1 MDKVYEE
8 LDEAKAEIE
17 KLREQC
23 RGKADAY
30 ENLKKAHNEQLSKF
44 LDASL
49 KIEKQAQELSEKSD
63 EISVLKQMC
72 EDLKCNMNEKESAVK
87 HLSTACDNIRV
98 DCDVKFQ
105 KWEEEKGGLL
115 LALDE
120 ANDKKFDQEQ
130 QIRAYKEEIEG
141 LKRCLSISQKKGL
154 EAEKKANATNQERDR
169 EDILLKVEEEN
180 RKVKAQLKW
189 KKEQF
194 SHLEEAHER
203 MRDQFTASKNEWELE
218 KSSLLDAIS
227 SLQTNLDSQT
237 RVSEDLQS
245 RLKMCKQALAHEES
259 RRKHL
264 EVQVSELQTSLENV
278 SSGHCYEDSQLEC
291 STSPRNKEIESLR
304 HLLGEKE
311 TSYKEMKYQ
320 AGKLEKENQELHICL
335 KELQEAQI
343 QEASVSSLAKLRNKL
358 KCLEKMHKETTA
370 KLGSREA
377 EWSSQ
382 LEKMTWELNDQRC
395 KMETKDALI
404 EKLRMELQL
413 VHGDCTKNLRA
424 KEAESFELDRM
435 IRDLN
440 NYRSALENRDAA
452 VAELRKK
459 LEQVHGNPS
468 VDLGVVEANW
478 RNQLEKMTEELAKY
492 RSELENKDAT
502 IGELE
507 RRLEGCRSLNMQL
520 KLQNEE
526 ISIMLLVLNSG
537 ISEAQ
542 TKIANEKAEIY
553 RTNKAKEEKISL
565 LMQQLPKKNATAVRL
580 RADLKEEH
588 ENTSSLK
595 RIESLD
601 LIGNQQLLVQQE
613 LDRDEEMPIEASR
626 REPFSK
632 KRVLEMESVLE
643 EKLWE
648 VCADLD
654 KVNTELTEKICE
666 GNEIEFEL
674 HIWKSIAERL
684 KVDLEENHE
693 MRKELE
699 ASLLAQID
707 VGESIKQEKE
717 SLLLLLEEKDRTI
730 ENLHQQIGLLEKRLK
745 TKEMD
750 AESAGAETSMSSES
764 ETVSFSQIMTEKD
777 EILEQL
783 QKEVEWL
790 EQESLRRELEGLLLA
805 QIGAETMFENE
816 KEKLA
821 QLAEQKNQRVSDLMH
836 ILKSTEHNFDG
847 SLISLSSQLA
857 EKQTEINLVHKAWEK
872 ITAAE
877 IMAAL
882 EIEEK
887 KLMLLELEDDIS
899 NIEKKL
905 ELQQKSLCESE
916 QQALQVEERLEAKE
930 LEMKKLTN
938 RMRTKLIDA
947 DAEIEEL
954 KSERKNL
961 LEDVIKLSS
970 ERENLLGFIGGLC
983 DRISGLSSADKQL
996 MNMLEGIMLS
1006 FDNYGC
1012 SQRTLKLDDHVR
1024 KSVET
1029 PIAMKKYE
1037 AISDLR
1043 APFREINN

>member
-44 LDASL
+44 QDTRL

-63 EISVLKQMC
+63 KISVLKQMC

-87 HLSTACDNIRV
+87 HLSTAYDNIRV

-141 LKRCLSISQKKGL
+141 LKRCLSVSQKKGL
-154 EAEKKANATNQERDR
+154 EAEKKANATNQAKDR
-169 EDILLKVEEEN
+169 EDILLNVEEEN
-180 RKVKAQLKW
+180 RKVKDQLKW

-194 SHLEEAHER
+194 AHLEEAHER

-264 EVQVSELQTSLENV
+264 EVQVSELQTSSENV
-278 SSGHCYEDSQLEC
+278 SSGHCYEDSQLKC
-291 STSPRNKEIESLR
+291 STSLRNKEIESLR
-304 HLLGEKE
+304 HLLGETE

-320 AGKLEKENQELHICL
+320 VGKLEKENQELHICL

-358 KCLEKMHKETTA
+358 KFLEKMHKETTA

-404 EKLRMELQL
+404 EKLKMELQL

-440 NYRSALENRDAA
+440 NYRSDLENRDAA

-459 LEQVHGNPS
+459 LEQVHENPS

-507 RRLEGCRSLNMQL
+507 RRLEGWQSLNMQL

-542 TKIANEKAEIY
+542 TKIANEKAEMD
-553 RTNKAKEEKISL
+553 RTNKEKEENISL

-580 RADLKEEH
+580 QADLKEH

-601 LIGNQQLLVQQE
+601 LIGNQQLLVQPE

-626 REPFSK
+626 REHFSK
-632 KRVLEMESVLE
+632 ERVLEMESVLE
-643 EKLWE
+643 KKLWE

-699 ASLLAQID
+699 DSLLAQID

-750 AESAGAETSMSSES
+750 AESAVAQTSMSFES
-764 ETVSFSQIMTEKD
+764 EKVSFSQIMTEKD

-821 QLAEQKNQRVSDLMH
+821 QLVEQKNQRVSDLMH
-836 ILKSTEHNFDG
+836 LLKSMEHNFDS

-938 RMRTKLIDA
+938 QMRTKLIDA
-947 DAEIEEL
+947 DADIEEL

-970 ERENLLGFIGGLC
+970 ERENLLRFIGGLG

-996 MNMLEGIMLS
+996 MSMLEGIMLS

-1012 SQRTLKLDDHVR
+1012 SKRTLKLDDHVR